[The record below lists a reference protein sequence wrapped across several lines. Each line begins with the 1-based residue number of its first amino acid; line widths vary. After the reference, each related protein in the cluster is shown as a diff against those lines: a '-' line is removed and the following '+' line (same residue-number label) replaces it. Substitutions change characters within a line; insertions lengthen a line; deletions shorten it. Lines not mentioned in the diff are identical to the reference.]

1 MKTEVLALDRLLAA
15 RCKPAKGDALSP
27 KAAARQAAVLGKAWS
42 LDKKHRAI
50 SRLYK
55 FADFHETIEFVNA
68 VAWMIH
74 GEDHHPDLSV
84 GYDRCEVVFSTHSVG
99 GLSINDFVCA
109 AKCDAIRA
117 IRSSGSKP

>member
-1 MKTEVLALDRLLAA
+1 MKTLEQLLHA
-15 RCKPAKGDALSP
+15 RSHPAKGAAMTKDAIDAQLAALPAWHFDP
-27 KAAARQAAVLGKAWS
+27 KRT
-42 LDKKHRAI
+42 AI
-50 SRLYK
+50 VRRFT

-74 GEDHHPDLSV
+74 GEDHHPDLTV
-84 GYDRCEVVFSTHSVG
+84 GYDRCEVAFSTHSVG

-117 IRSSGSKP
+117 IRSTGSPS